1 MLLVDR
7 PHTESQEFRGFT
19 DLMLAPTFIPTAEEW
34 AMHWDRGPARKKGF
48 HSPRPGQAGS
58 VGNMTSLM
66 NGLSSP
72 EKTELC
78 RQGKR
83 SGI

>member
-7 PHTESQEFRGFT
+7 PHTESQEFCGFT

-78 RQGKR
+78 RQGER